1 MKTLKFVR
9 RCASHLTMLTKFPY
23 LTVNLNASPN
33 GMNKSPSK
41 TLVTSCWRYR
51 PCRWSSASQ
60 NIKSNTRSWSLPPPL
75 CFCAEHLTF
84 NCSEGSVSVT
94 SSRFWWIREST
105 EQQMSP
111 DSRLLID
118 VPPTFDLQSQKKKK
132 SPLAWWNCVGI
143 VFTGGGCYIVCWS
156 DLSSGLIT
164 MRLVVQVPQGAINT
178 VALSKALKPRSRWE
192 RIVLLLWM
200 KLGHITTIEM
210 HFFLKMYT
218 KLRYSFLKLTT

>member
-132 SPLAWWNCVGI
+132 KPPGLMELCGNCFHWRWMLYCV
-143 VFTGGGCYIVCWS
+143 
-156 DLSSGLIT
+156 
-164 MRLVVQVPQGAINT
+164 
-178 VALSKALKPRSRWE
+178 LKW
-192 RIVLLLWM
+192 L
-200 KLGHITTIEM
+200 
-210 HFFLKMYT
+210 
-218 KLRYSFLKLTT
+218 KLRANNHEVGGSSPTRSHQHRGPE